1 MARALHVV
9 TGKGGVGKSTVAAAL
24 AIGLAGTGRRV
35 LAIELGHA
43 AGLCRTLATRP
54 MAPGAIAPVLTTP
67 GLAVAYFDG
76 AVALAEYLTRRMRLG
91 RLGRAVMAHPL
102 YRGFVAAAPGVRELL
117 AMGKIRDELVL
128 QRLGDGP
135 RWDAVVVD
143 AGASGHALEHLRMP
157 AATAAAFAGGR
168 VHGEAEVNA
177 ALLRDPGTTAI
188 HVVATPEDMPLAEAA
203 EVIAR
208 LRTHGLPLGAVL
220 VNQCRPAPPSGLDDA
235 LVFAEWTPIPAV
247 ASWMGKGNRGAICT
261 GQLPGQVGRDR
272 LPVTTPVPGLFLCG
286 DGAGGRGV
294 GTELAAASAMEA
306 VAAIARAR
314 RAA

>member
-35 LAIELGHA
+35 LAIELGRA
-43 AGLCRTLATRP
+43 AGLCRALATRP

-67 GLAVAYFDG
+67 GLSVAYFDG

-102 YRGFVAAAPGVRELL
+102 YRGFVAAAPGVQALL

-128 QRLGDGP
+128 QRLGAGP

-157 AATAAAFAGGR
+157 AAAAATFTGGL
-168 VHGEAEVNA
+168 VHREAEVNA
-177 ALLRDPGTTAI
+177 RLLADPAITAV
-188 HVVATPEDMPLAEAA
+188 HVVATPEELPVAEAGQ
-203 EVIAR
+203 VIAR
-208 LRTHGLPLGAVL
+208 LRALGLPIGAL
-220 VNQCRPAPPSGLDDA
+220 YANQCRPVPPAEVAAAIAALDARGDACGDALAAVARRAVVVAGEQAGALAGLDGLGAVVTRLPRRWLTDELA
-235 LVFAEWTPIPAV
+235 LARALAPAV
-247 ASWMGKGNRGAICT
+247 
-261 GQLPGQVGRDR
+261 
-272 LPVTTPVPGLFLCG
+272 
-286 DGAGGRGV
+286 
-294 GTELAAASAMEA
+294 LAAAVTEEPAP
-306 VAAIARAR
+306 
-314 RAA
+314 

>member
-1 MARALHVV
+1 MTRALHLV

-54 MAPGAIAPVLTTP
+54 MAPGAIATVLATP

-102 YRGFVAAAPGVRELL
+102 YRGFVAAAPGVQALL

-157 AATAAAFAGGR
+157 AAAAATFTGGL
-168 VHGEAEVNA
+168 VHREAEVNA
-177 ALLRDPGTTAI
+177 RLLADPAITAV
-188 HVVATPEDMPLAEAA
+188 HVVATAEDLPIAEADQ
-203 EVIAR
+203 VIAT
-208 LRTHGLPLGAVL
+208 LRALGLPIGAL
-220 VNQCRPAPPSGLDDA
+220 FVNQCRPAPPPGVASAIAALDARGDAPGTALAATARRAMIAADEQAAALAGLRAPIAVTRLPRRWLADDA
-235 LVFAEWTPIPAV
+235 ALARALAPAV
-247 ASWMGKGNRGAICT
+247 
-261 GQLPGQVGRDR
+261 
-272 LPVTTPVPGLFLCG
+272 
-286 DGAGGRGV
+286 
-294 GTELAAASAMEA
+294 LAAAEA
-306 VAAIARAR
+306 TP
-314 RAA
+314 

>member
-35 LAIELGHA
+35 LAIELGRA

-54 MAPGAIAPVLTTP
+54 MAPGAIATVLTTP

-102 YRGFVAAAPGVRELL
+102 YRGFVAAAPGVQALL

-128 QRLGDGP
+128 QRLGAGP

-157 AATAAAFAGGR
+157 AAAAATFTGGL
-168 VHGEAEVNA
+168 VHREAEVNA
-177 ALLRDPGTTAI
+177 RLLADPAITAI
-188 HVVATPEDMPLAEAA
+188 HVVATPEELPVAEA
-203 EVIAR
+203 EQVIAR
-208 LRTHGLPLGAVL
+208 LRALGLPIGALYANLCRPVPPADVAAALAALDARGDACGDALAAVARRAVAAAGEQAGALAGLDGLGATVTRL
-220 VNQCRPAPPSGLDDA
+220 PRRWLPDELA
-235 LVFAEWTPIPAV
+235 LARALAPAV
-247 ASWMGKGNRGAICT
+247 
-261 GQLPGQVGRDR
+261 
-272 LPVTTPVPGLFLCG
+272 
-286 DGAGGRGV
+286 
-294 GTELAAASAMEA
+294 LAAAITEEPAP
-306 VAAIARAR
+306 
-314 RAA
+314 